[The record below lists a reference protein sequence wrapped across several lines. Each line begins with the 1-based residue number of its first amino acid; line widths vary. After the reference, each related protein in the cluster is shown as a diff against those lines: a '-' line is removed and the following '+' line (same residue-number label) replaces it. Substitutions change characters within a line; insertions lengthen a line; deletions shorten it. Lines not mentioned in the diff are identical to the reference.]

1 MAASRSRR
9 RVPVKWA
16 MLAFAGVLA
25 ILVAANALRI
35 YQSEHDRLMAQG
47 EAEVHDA
54 AVRLDTELRRMKAVL
69 DTVAVEVEDFL
80 AAGEPSHAQ
89 VEAFMRE
96 KTRRLKDGVDRN
108 YLELYVARKGWYA
121 GGLGW
126 NPPASFI
133 PERRPWFRR
142 AMASPGRTVLQPPY
156 QAMNRNMLMMAVSR
170 LLRDGRTVL
179 ALDVD
184 MAPFGPMARR
194 EMGER
199 TSYVFFLSPDGTVV
213 AHEGTAKSGR
223 TVVGRVLE
231 DAGADANL
239 PTPEEEGVV
248 IFTER
253 VVDGWCAAVAVDRTR
268 LLAPVW
274 YAVFWQMLASV
285 GLLAAGF
292 IGLTFML
299 RRSRRAEEETT
310 AANAVTMERAL
321 QALHARSSLDSYRA
335 FLEIVRA
342 RFDGTFCYMSHFD
355 LKARVS
361 RIAKGACIF
370 RDGTANTRVW
380 TLELGRIEAQLGDF
394 ALDGFCQV
402 DAAECRR
409 IVGPGLLAQLPERA
423 WGFQLLVSVPLIVS
437 GRLWGA
443 LAVGFP
449 HVRSLDPA
457 ERDNLLRVADVLASA
472 IERRRTYE
480 EVMRKNDELKVAL
493 AAAEQGERAKTT
505 FLATMSHEIRTPLNA
520 VVGFA
525 EFLRAPG
532 GCTEDERREYT
543 EGILTSSRALLSL
556 INDILDLS
564 KIEAGRMDIRGGACD
579 LAKLFREMEEI
590 FRFRAEEKGIR
601 LTASVAPG
609 FPVLELQ
616 EERVRQILLNLVGN
630 AVKFTAQ
637 GGVSLDA
644 ELDGDDL
651 TVHVADTGAGI
662 APDRLEAVFNPFEQ
676 DGGVRGGKVYQG
688 TGLGLPICRRLVE
701 SVGGTVTVAS
711 ELGKGSTFTVRIP
724 HVGRVA
730 AKASE
735 PPAPADTGRLAA
747 SLRAAARRRVYLVD
761 DVALNLRVAARHVQ
775 RSGIAPEDIR
785 TFLRAADA
793 LAALKTAAAAG
804 ELPLAVLTDMW
815 MPEMDGE
822 ALARAVRGD
831 PALERVPVVALTADA
846 DSAKSFDLALFDAVL
861 TKPLTGDKVR
871 ALFKDLG

>member
-9 RVPVKWA
+9 RVPLKWT
-16 MLAFAGVLA
+16 MLAFAAVLA
-25 ILVAANALRI
+25 VLVAANALRI

-54 AVRLDTELRRMKAVL
+54 AVRLDTELRRMKTVL

-80 AAGEPSHAQ
+80 AAGEPTHAQ

-96 KTRRLKDGVDRN
+96 KTRRLKTGVDRN

-126 NPPASFI
+126 RPPPSFV
-133 PERRPWFRR
+133 PEQRPWFRG
-142 AMASPGRTVLQPPY
+142 AVANPGRTVLQPPY
-156 QAMNRNMLMMAVSR
+156 QAVNRNMLMMAVSR

-194 EMGER
+194 ELGTR

-223 TVVGRVLE
+223 TVVGRVLA

-274 YAVFWQMLASV
+274 HAVFWQLLAS
-285 GLLAAGF
+285 GALLALGF
-292 IGLTFML
+292 LGVTLAL
-299 RRSRRAEEETT
+299 RRQRRAVEETT
-310 AANAVTMERAL
+310 AANAATMERAL

-342 RFDGTFCYMSHFD
+342 RFDGAFCYMSHFD

-361 RIAKGACIF
+361 RIAEGACIF
-370 RDGTANTRVW
+370 RDGAANTRAW
-380 TLELGRIEAQLGDF
+380 TLELGRIEEQLGDF
-394 ALDGFCQV
+394 AVDGFCEV
-402 DAAECRR
+402 GADECRR
-409 IVGPGLLAQLPERA
+409 IVGPGLLAQLPDRA
-423 WGFQLLVSVPLIVS
+423 WGFRVLVSVPLIVS

-472 IERRRTYE
+472 IERRHTYE
-480 EVMRKNDELKVAL
+480 EVLRKNDELKVAL

-525 EFLRAPG
+525 EFLRAP

-590 FRFRAEEKGIR
+590 FRFRAEEKGIG
-601 LTASVAPG
+601 LKTSLPPG

-637 GGVSLDA
+637 GGVSMDA
-644 ELDGDDL
+644 VLEASDL
-651 TVHVADTGAGI
+651 TVHVADTGTGI
-662 APDRLEAVFNPFEQ
+662 APDRLEAIFNPFEQ

-711 ELGKGSTFTVRIP
+711 EPGKGSTFTVRIP
-724 HVGRVA
+724 RVGRVA
-730 AKASE
+730 VQAPGPEAS
-735 PPAPADTGRLAA
+735 ADTGRLAA
-747 SLRAAARRRVYLVD
+747 SLGAATRRRVYLVD

-775 RSGIAPEDIR
+775 RTGIAPEDIR
-785 TFLRAADA
+785 TFPRAADA
-793 LAALKTAAAAG
+793 LAALKAAAAAD
-804 ELPLAVLTDMW
+804 ELPIAVLTDMW

-846 DSAKSFDLALFDAVL
+846 DSAKSFDLTLFDAVL
-861 TKPLTGDKVR
+861 TKPLTGEKVR
-871 ALFKDLG
+871 AIFKDLC

>member
-1 MAASRSRR
+1 MASGRFRHHA
-9 RVPVKWA
+9 PIKWA
-16 MLAFAGVLA
+16 LLAFAAVLA
-25 ILVAANALRI
+25 ALVAANAFRI
-35 YQSEHDRLMAQG
+35 YQSERGRLMAQG

-69 DTVAVEVEDFL
+69 DTLAVEVEDFL
-80 AAGEPSHAQ
+80 GKGAPDHAR

-96 KTRRLKDGVDRN
+96 KTRRLKTAVDRN

-126 NPPASFI
+126 KPSPDFV
-133 PERRPWFRR
+133 PEQRPWFRR
-142 AMASPGRTVLQPPY
+142 AMINPGKTVLQPPY
-156 QAMNRNMLMMAVSR
+156 KAVNQDMIMMAVSR

-179 ALDVD
+179 SLDVD

-194 EMGER
+194 ELGAR
-199 TSYVFFLSPDGTVV
+199 TSYVFFLSPDGTIV

-223 TVVGRVLE
+223 TVVGRVLQEAGE
-231 DAGADANL
+231 DAGL
-239 PTPEEEGVV
+239 PSPEEEGVV

-274 YAVFWQMLASV
+274 SAVFWQLLASIA
-285 GLLAAGF
+285 LLALGVL
-292 IGLTFML
+292 GLSLVL
-299 RRSRRAEEETT
+299 RRSRRVEEETT
-310 AANAVTMERAL
+310 TANAVTMERAL

-342 RFDGTFCYMSHFD
+342 RFDGAFCYMSHFD
-355 LKARVS
+355 LQAGVS
-361 RIAKGACIF
+361 RIAPEACIF
-370 RDGTANTRVW
+370 RNGETNTRTW

-394 ALDGFCQV
+394 AVDGFCQV
-402 DAAECRR
+402 DAEACRR
-409 IVGPGLLAQLPERA
+409 IVGPCLVEQLPERA
-423 WGFQLLVSVPLIVS
+423 WNFRLLVSVPLIVS

-443 LAVGFP
+443 LAVGFSRV
-449 HVRSLDPA
+449 HDLDPT
-457 ERDNLLRVADVLASA
+457 ERDNLKRVADVLASA

-480 EVMRKNDELKVAL
+480 EVMRKNDELQIAL

-532 GCTEDERREYT
+532 CTEEERREYT
-543 EGILTSSRALLSL
+543 DGILTSSRVLLSL

-579 LAKLFREMEEI
+579 LTKLFAEMAEI
-590 FRFRAEEKGIR
+590 FRFRIQEKGIALETS
-601 LTASVAPG
+601 LTPD

-630 AVKFTAQ
+630 AVKFTGQ
-637 GGVSLDA
+637 GHVSLDA
-644 ELDGDDL
+644 AFVGEDL
-651 TVHVADTGAGI
+651 TIRVSDTGAGI
-662 APDRLEAVFNPFEQ
+662 APDRMEAIFNPFEQ

-711 ELGKGSTFTVRIP
+711 ELGRGSVFTVRIP
-724 HVGRVA
+724 RVVRA
-730 AKASE
+730 IARVSG
-735 PPAPADTGRLAA
+735 PPVSSDTGRLAT
-747 SLRAAARRRVYLVD
+747 SLGRVTRRRVYLVD

-775 RSGIAPEDIR
+775 RTGIAPEDIR
-785 TFLRAADA
+785 TFPCAADA
-793 LAALKTAAAAG
+793 LAALKAAAG
-804 ELPLAVLTDMW
+804 ANELPIAVLTDMW
-815 MPEMDGE
+815 MPDMDGE

-831 PALERVPVVALTADA
+831 PALEKVPVVALTADA
-846 DSAKSFDLALFDAVL
+846 DSAKSFDLSLFDAVL
-861 TKPLTGDKVR
+861 TKPLTGDKMR